1 MIKIRSNKRIRSYCN
16 SMGCALFN
24 ADFNYANLIVKA
36 LWLEALGAKGAVL
49 LSEVLHLVYVASQPS
64 SERGQSHIPQLRDFA
79 ELAATS

>member
-1 MIKIRSNKRIRSYCN
+1 
-16 SMGCALFN
+16 MGYALFN
-24 ADFNYANLIVKA
+24 ADFNYANLILKA

-64 SERGQSHIPQLRDFA
+64 SERGQSHIPRLRDFA